1 MPPAPHSASAPSVS
15 VPRPPVGV
23 SSPIRWLRLGWAD
36 LAAQP
41 LPGLLHGLAL
51 AGFGWLL
58 VLLARDQFWWLAG
71 AFSGFLIVAP
81 VMATGLYEISR
92 RRELGLSTPLRHI
105 WALWRSG
112 DRRLVG
118 FGVLL
123 GAAGTGWVLTSAGL
137 ITLWSEVPVQRPMD
151 FVRHVVLADSPGLFE
166 VWVLLGALLAAP
178 MFASTVLTLPML
190 VDTRAPVWHAVG
202 ESWRA
207 VAVHPLPMAL
217 WAFLIALLVMLSLGT
232 LLLGLVVLAP
242 LLGHAS
248 WHAYRDLAGD
258 ARLGSRSSQSF

>member
-1 MPPAPHSASAPSVS
+1 MPNPAPSSVTSSPSA
-15 VPRPPVGV
+15 PRPPVGLA
-23 SSPIRWLRLGWAD
+23 SPLRWLQLGWAD
-36 LAAQP
+36 LTAQP
-41 LPGLLHGLAL
+41 LPGLLHGMAL

-58 VLLARDQFWWLAG
+58 VALAHDQFWWLAG

-81 VMATGLYEISR
+81 VLATGLYEISR
-92 RRELGLSTPLRHI
+92 RRELGLSTPLKHI

-112 DRRLVG
+112 DRRLMG
-118 FGVLL
+118 FGLLL

-137 ITLWSEVPVQRPMD
+137 ITLWSDVPVERPMD

-190 VDTRAPVWHAVG
+190 VDARVPVWHAVG

-217 WAFLIALLVMLSLGT
+217 WALLIACMVMLSLAT
-232 LLLGLVVLAP
+232 LLLGLVVLVP

-248 WHAYRDLAGD
+248 WHAYRDVAGD
-258 ARLGSRSSQSF
+258 ARLSNRSVQSF